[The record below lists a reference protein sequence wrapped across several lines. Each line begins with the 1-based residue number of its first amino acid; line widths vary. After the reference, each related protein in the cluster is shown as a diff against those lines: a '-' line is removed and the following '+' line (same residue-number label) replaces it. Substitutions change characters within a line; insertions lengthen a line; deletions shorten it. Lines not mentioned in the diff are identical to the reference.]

1 MRRLCMEKIDVAFI
15 SLHYLT
21 IDETIKSTEYIK
33 KNIDTEKYHIVI
45 VDNCSPNN
53 TGIELQETYQDDI
66 RVSVIL
72 NESNEGYARGLN
84 KGIRF
89 VRENYD
95 CFFMVLMNNDIYLLD
110 KSFCKKLQTE
120 YEKSHF
126 AILGPMIL
134 SGDGRCDTNPFREKM
149 PSRSDI
155 ERMIE
160 RYRKILKNDKLYKYR
175 WFLYKD
181 KVIGSFY
188 KRINKSSPKE
198 GKSFWERQED
208 IVIHGSIMILSPE
221 YFDCFEGLDPNTFMY
236 AEEYV
241 LYLHLK
247 EKGLTEVYNPDIL
260 VMHAGSSSVG
270 IEASQK
276 AFDKR
281 YYLAGHAVES
291 LTYVAEMMKGN

>member
-1 MRRLCMEKIDVAFI
+1 MKKIDVAFI
-15 SLHYLT
+15 ILHYLT
-21 IDETIKSTEYIK
+21 MSETVKSIENIKA
-33 KNIDTEKYHIVI
+33 NIDTTDYHIVI
-45 VDNCSPNN
+45 VDNCSPNK
-53 TGIELQETYQDDI
+53 TGIALQETYQNDT

-89 VRENYD
+89 IRENYD
-95 CFFMVLMNNDIYLLD
+95 CFFTVLMNNDIYLLD
-110 KSFCKKLQTE
+110 KFFYKKLQME
-120 YEKSHF
+120 YRKSRF
-126 AILGPMIL
+126 AVLGPMIL
-134 SGDGRCDTNPFREKM
+134 SRNGRCDTNPFREKM
-149 PSRSDI
+149 PERSDI
-155 ERMIE
+155 ERIIVF
-160 RYRKILKNDKLYKYR
+160 YRKVLKNNKRYKYW
-175 WFLYKD
+175 WFQCKER
-181 KVIGSFY
+181 VIGTVY
-188 KRINKSSPKE
+188 KKIVNVSEEKIKN
-198 GKSFWERQED
+198 FWDRQEG
-208 IVIHGSIMILSPE
+208 IVIHGSIMVFSPA
-221 YFDCFEGLDPNTFMY
+221 YFEHFEGLDPNTFMY

-260 VMHAGSSSVG
+260 VMHAGSSSIS